1 MAFKSFLTKIQFS
14 FVIAGG
20 NVWILF
26 THIIIYFFESKLKCS
41 ILFLTG
47 RETLRKIFNMH
58 LLKWSFKMAK

>member
-26 THIIIYFFESKLKCS
+26 THIIYFFESKLKCS

-47 RETLRKIFNMH
+47 RETLKKIFNMH
-58 LLKWSFKMAK
+58 LLKWSLKWLK